1 MNSDIIKELKHG
13 DWVKCVDPDIP
24 AYGEVFRVLSHDWD
38 DKLNRRVTVTRGTT
52 TEICV
57 LFYDTLEYFYEI
69 TPSPIQ
75 YTIIPNGEQ
84 IVLPNKAPDILKRA
98 EEIMRER
105 GKQYDQDDGERSME
119 KIVNTFN
126 AATGHNLTE
135 AQGWMFMIFLKLVR
149 DNSRTEGHQDS
160 CEDLVA
166 YSSLYGES
174 RLS

>member
-1 MNSDIIKELKHG
+1 MSKFKVG
-13 DWVKCVDPDIP
+13 DYVKCVEPSNEL
-24 AYGEVFRVLSHDWD
+24 YGEVFEVTHTHDRLVNNMLYTMVND
-38 DKLNRRVTVTRGTT
+38 RGGRIFVTEAGEQYFTLTPPLKYKVTVP
-52 TEICV
+52 TESN
-57 LFYDTLEYFYEI
+57 FT
-69 TPSPIQ
+69 
-75 YTIIPNGEQ
+75 
-84 IVLPNKAPDILKRA
+84 APDILRKA

-105 GKQYDQDDGERSME
+105 GKQYDQQGGERSME

>member
-1 MNSDIIKELKHG
+1 MKEFEVGDYIKCINPGYPALYGSVLEVSEKT
-13 DWVKCVDPDIP
+13 VVDGVTSYWIRGATGTFNLHQNYTKDFVLTPP
-24 AYGEVFRVLSHDWD
+24 LRVNE
-38 DKLNRRVTVTRGTT
+38 KQEFT
-52 TEICV
+52 
-57 LFYDTLEYFYEI
+57 
-69 TPSPIQ
+69 
-75 YTIIPNGEQ
+75 
-84 IVLPNKAPDILKRA
+84 APDILRKA

-105 GKQYDQDDGERSME
+105 GKQYDQQGGERSME